1 LKTYSILNDFAFQ
14 WIFNQ
19 PGREKILRS
28 LLNAVLHFEGKDRIE
43 EIHYLNPFN
52 LARFEDRKKSIVDIK
67 VRDEK
72 GSWYEVE
79 AQVCQHSGFIERTV
93 FYLAGLYSDQAR
105 KGQDFAELRPA
116 IGISLLGFNLFRN
129 SERVQEIF
137 ALRNADNSIV
147 LADTLMLH
155 YIDLKRYRRK
165 KPFELQTPFEKW
177 LHLLKFSKA
186 YARMGLKNTAV
197 FPDEEELAMALEEH
211 VKLNAD
217 AAMRLRMED
226 RERDRIEEIIRHS
239 AAIKEGRAIGREEGR
254 VEGRTEGRTEGRNE
268 EKLEIAGKLKAEGMP
283 AALIQKITGLSEDE
297 ITRLPASTP
306 NT

>member
-1 LKTYSILNDFAFQ
+1 MKTYSILNDFAFQ

-28 LLNAVLHFEGKDRIE
+28 LLNAILHFEGKDRIE

-93 FYLAGLYSDQAR
+93 FYLAGLYSDQGR

-116 IGISLLGFNLFRN
+116 IGISLLGFNLFK
-129 SERVQEIF
+129 SSSRVQEIF
-137 ALRNADNSIV
+137 ALRNTDNSIV
-147 LADTLMLH
+147 LNDTLMLH

-165 KPFELQTPFEKW
+165 RPFELQTPFEKW

-186 YARMGLKNTAV
+186 YARMGLKSTAV

-226 RERDRIEEIIRHS
+226 RERDRIEEIIKHS

-254 VEGRTEGRTEGRNE
+254 VEGKNE
-268 EKLEIAGKLKAEGMP
+268 EKLEIARKLKAEGMP
-283 AALIQKITGLSEDE
+283 ANLIQKITGLSEAD
-297 ITRLPASTP
+297 LD
-306 NT
+306 NL